1 MTRTASFI
9 TGSIVVASALALSA
23 CGKGAAPEAAAAKAP
38 QQIEIGR
45 ENVVEVQSQPIT
57 VGPLV
62 SGELKAER
70 EATVR
75 AEIGGSVLQV
85 FPQEGQS
92 VAAGALLARIEGQ
105 PVHDAYASAQSALRS
120 AEQTSEWAQKEATRI
135 ENLVKG
141 GALAERDAEVARNA
155 ATQAKAAADDAR
167 SRVASMRKS
176 LDDLTVK
183 APIAG
188 VVSKR
193 HVNAG
198 DVVSPG
204 GELYTIINP
213 SSMRLEASVPSEQI
227 AAIQVGGTVT
237 FQVRGYPNERFEGRI
252 ERVSP
257 TADPSTR
264 QVPIFVTIPNR
275 QRRLVAGPVRR
286 GPHRAR
292 IEDGPGRAADAVNE
306 NGSAP
311 WVLKVQDGKAQRVDV
326 TVGLRDEQTERLE
339 ITRGVAAGDLLL
351 VGAAQGMTPGTP
363 LRVRAQADVVE
374 LSGREPPACPSPI
387 SPSSGRS

>member
-1 MTRTASFI
+1 MTRTPSFI
-9 TGSIVVASALALSA
+9 TGSIIVASALALSA
-23 CGKGAAPEAAAAKAP
+23 CGNGAAPEAAGAKAP
-38 QQIEIGR
+38 EQIEIGR

-75 AEIGGSVLQV
+75 AEISGSVLQV

-120 AEQTSEWAQKEATRI
+120 AEQTSEWAQKEAARI

-141 GALAERDAEVARNA
+141 GALAERDAELARNA

-204 GELYTIINP
+204 GELYTIIDP

-237 FQVRGYPNERFEGRI
+237 FQVRGYPNERFQGRI

-257 TADPSTR
+257 TADSSTR
-264 QVPIFVTIPNR
+264 QVPIFVTIPNK
-275 QRRLVAGPVRR
+275 QRRLVAGLFAE
-286 GPHRAR
+286 GR
-292 IEDGPGRAADAVNE
+292 IERESKTALVVPQTAVNE
-306 NGSAP
+306 NGSTP

-363 LRVRAQADVVE
+363 LRVRAQTT
-374 LSGREPPACPSPI
+374 
-387 SPSSGRS
+387 SSN

>member
-1 MTRTASFI
+1 MTRQASSFVL
-9 TGSIVVASALALSA
+9 GSILLAGAVAAGA
-23 CGKGAAPEAAAAKAP
+23 CGKESTPQASAATTPAE
-38 QQIEIGR
+38 IEIGR
-45 ENVVEVQSQPIT
+45 ENVIEVRSQEIT

-75 AEIGGSVLQV
+75 AEVGGRVLQV

-92 VAAGALLARIEGQ
+92 VTAGTLLARIEGQ
-105 PVHDAYASAQSALRS
+105 PLQDAYASAQSALRS
-120 AEQTSEWAQKEATRI
+120 AEQTSEWAQKEAARI
-135 ENLVKG
+135 ESLVKG
-141 GALAERDAEVARNA
+141 GALAERDAELARNQ

-167 SRVASMRKS
+167 SRVTSVRKS
-176 LDDLTVK
+176 LDDLTVR

-188 VVSKR
+188 IVSKR

-204 GELYTIINP
+204 GELYTIIDP

-237 FQVRGYPNERFEGRI
+237 FQVRGYPQERFEGRI
-252 ERVSP
+252 ERISP
-257 TADPSTR
+257 TADPATR

-275 QRRLVAGPVRR
+275 SRRLVAGLFAE
-286 GPHRAR
+286 GR
-292 IEDGPGRAADAVNE
+292 IQQEAKTALVVPTVAVNE
-306 NGSAP
+306 ASGTP

-326 TVGLRDEQTERLE
+326 ALGLRDEQTERVE

-363 LRVRAQADVVE
+363 LRIKA
-374 LSGREPPACPSPI
+374 PAATSD
-387 SPSSGRS
+387 

>member
-9 TGSIVVASALALSA
+9 TGSILLASALAVSG
-23 CGKGAAPEAAAAKAP
+23 CDKGAAQEAASKGP
-38 QQIEIGR
+38 EQIEIGR
-45 ENVVEVQSQPIT
+45 ENVVEVQSQSIT
-57 VGPLV
+57 VGPLI

-85 FPQEGQS
+85 FPREGES
-92 VAAGALLARIEGQ
+92 VAAGTLLARIEGQ
-105 PVHDAYASAQSALRS
+105 PVHDAYASAQSQLRS
-120 AEQTSEWAQKEATRI
+120 AEQTSEWAQKEAARI

-176 LDDLTVK
+176 LEDLTVK

-204 GELYTIINP
+204 GELYTIIDP
-213 SSMRLEASVPSEQI
+213 SSMRLEASVPSDQI
-227 AAIQVGGTVT
+227 AAVRVGATVDFT
-237 FQVRGYPNERFEGRI
+237 VRGYPQEKFAGRI

-257 TADPSTR
+257 SADAVTR
-264 QVPIFVTIPNR
+264 QVPIFVTIPNK
-275 QRRLVAGPVRR
+275 QQRLVAGLF
-286 GPHRAR
+286 A
-292 IEDGPGRAADAVNE
+292 EGRLQRESKTTLVVPQTAVNE
-306 NGSAP
+306 NTGAP
-311 WVLKVQDGKAQRVDV
+311 WVLRVQDGKAQKVEV

-339 ITRGVAAGDLLL
+339 LTKGVVAGDLLL

-363 LRVRAQADVVE
+363 LRVRAQA
-374 LSGREPPACPSPI
+374 A
-387 SPSSGRS
+387 SSN

>member
-23 CGKGAAPEAAAAKAP
+23 CGKGAAPEAAASKAP

-120 AEQTSEWAQKEATRI
+120 AEQTSEWAQKEAARI

-204 GELYTIINP
+204 GELYTIIDP

-227 AAIQVGGTVT
+227 ARHPGRRHGHLPGPRLSERA
-237 FQVRGYPNERFEGRI
+237 VRGAHRARQPDRRSVDAPGADLRDHPQQAAPAGGR
-252 ERVSP
+252 
-257 TADPSTR
+257 
-264 QVPIFVTIPNR
+264 
-275 QRRLVAGPVRR
+275 PVRR

-292 IEDGPGRAADAVNE
+292 IEDGPGRAADGGQRERQRALGAE
-306 NGSAP
+306 GAGRQGAARRRHRRPARRADGAP
-311 WVLKVQDGKAQRVDV
+311 
-326 TVGLRDEQTERLE
+326 RDHARRRRRRPAAGRRGAGHDARHAAAGPGPGRRRRTER
-339 ITRGVAAGDLLL
+339 T
-351 VGAAQGMTPGTP
+351 GA
-363 LRVRAQADVVE
+363 
-374 LSGREPPACPSPI
+374 PACPFPI
-387 SPSSGRS
+387 SPSNGRS

>member
-1 MTRTASFI
+1 VPPREPRRRRPLPALREHDSDTHSFVHHQLI
-9 TGSIVVASALALSA
+9 LVASALAVA
-23 CGKGAAPEAAAAKAP
+23 GCGKGAAPEAAGAKAP
-38 QQIEIGR
+38 EQIEIGR
-45 ENVVEVQSQPIT
+45 ENVVEVQSQAIT

-105 PVHDAYASAQSALRS
+105 PVHDAYASAQSTLRS
-120 AEQTSEWAQKEATRI
+120 AEQTSEWAQKEAARI

-204 GELYTIINP
+204 GELYTIIDHAARGVGP
-213 SSMRLEASVPSEQI
+213 VGADRGHPCRRQGHVPGPRLPGA
-227 AAIQVGGTVT
+227 
-237 FQVRGYPNERFEGRI
+237 VRG
-252 ERVSP
+252 
-257 TADPSTR
+257 A
-264 QVPIFVTIPNR
+264 
-275 QRRLVAGPVRR
+275 
-286 GPHRAR
+286 HRAR
-292 IEDGPGRAADAVNE
+292 QPDRRFGDPPGAD
-306 NGSAP
+306 
-311 WVLKVQDGKAQRVDV
+311 
-326 TVGLRDEQTERLE
+326 LRDHSEQAAPP
-339 ITRGVAAGDLLL
+339 RG
-351 VGAAQGMTPGTP
+351 
-363 LRVRAQADVVE
+363 RRY
-374 LSGREPPACPSPI
+374 SGR
-387 SPSSGRS
+387 GFRV